1 VSPDLARYDTLLL
14 IYFEQFPQVAN
25 SPPPWG
31 KVAVL
36 PAYSLFGLMCHF
48 IPCLKFNEDFEN
60 LNNIAYGQAD
70 GLTEQRPRKIHIL
83 LGGGN
88 YMVGVLFVGIDV

>member
-1 VSPDLARYDTLLL
+1 VSSDAARYDTLLL

-36 PAYSLFGLMCHF
+36 PAYSLKLWSPKSNRV
-48 IPCLKFNEDFEN
+48 IVILKKT
-60 LNNIAYGQAD
+60 LKVAASVYAQSKCV
-70 GLTEQRPRKIHIL
+70 QK
-83 LGGGN
+83 
-88 YMVGVLFVGIDV
+88 